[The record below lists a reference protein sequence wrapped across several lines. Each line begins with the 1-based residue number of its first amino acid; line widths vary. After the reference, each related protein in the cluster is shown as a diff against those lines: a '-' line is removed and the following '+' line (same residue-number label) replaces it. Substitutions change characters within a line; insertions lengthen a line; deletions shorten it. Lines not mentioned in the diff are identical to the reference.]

1 MKLRLNLFDEDV
13 AFCFG
18 VHRAT
23 VSRNFD
29 HVLDI
34 LYVKTKHLIHWPD
47 RDVLYA
53 TMPTFFK
60 RPSNLLARARTWS
73 NSKHHSTV
81 KFLIGIT
88 PQGNVQEDECLIEIV
103 WYIGW
108 CYLYIYIYIV

>member
-1 MKLRLNLFDEDV
+1 LNSAFYDVLVSRSSQDTLNFYTGISDWCIFDGLFLIRDDLVEGLKHTSLVMFLMKLRLNLFDEDV

-53 TMPTFFK
+53 TMPTFFM
-60 RPSNLLARARTWS
+60 RFS
-73 NSKHHSTV
+73 
-81 KFLIGIT
+81 
-88 PQGNVQEDECLIEIV
+88 
-103 WYIGW
+103 
-108 CYLYIYIYIV
+108 